1 MARNSQRSAIATN
14 SARERQRTSAT
25 RPEATSRLL
34 VSLATGPFLLGLVAG
49 RALEHLLQDLGKASE
64 ELFRGD
70 RLPVLPLE
78 KAGREPPPS

>member
-1 MARNSQRSAIATN
+1 MTRNSLRPSIAADKTT
-14 SARERQRTSAT
+14 SRQPTRAT
-25 RPEATSRLL
+25 RPEAGSRLL

-78 KAGREPPPS
+78 EAGREPPLS

>member
-1 MARNSQRSAIATN
+1 MARNSQPPSITTG
-14 SARERQRTSAT
+14 RTTAHPST
-25 RPEATSRLL
+25 GSVSPESGTRLL

-78 KAGREPPPS
+78 EAGRKPPY